1 MNTTTMKTAATVA
14 TTLALLAPSFAVAA
28 DATAVSATA
37 GVPTT
42 AVAAKVTA
50 KTEKLRGIG
59 VREIDRRVAALNS
72 LVTRVGDL
80 KRLNADA
87 RSSVTTSLT
96 NQAQA
101 LTALKAKIQA
111 DTDEETLKADVKSVT
126 EAYRVFALVIPQG
139 RIVIMAD
146 TEVYV
151 ADALLTVGAKLD
163 ARIKAAA
170 AAGKDVAALNTQL
183 TDLGAKASDAKVQ
196 AQAAIEL
203 IANLQPDQGDKAK
216 MEANNKALA
225 DARAKLK
232 AGQEDLKAAR
242 ADATK
247 ITTAL
252 KAMKLDAPVAP
263 AAPTTSGN

>member
-1 MNTTTMKTAATVA
+1 MKTAATVA
-14 TTLALLAPSFAVAA
+14 TTLALLVPSLVFAA
-28 DATAVSATA
+28 DAGTAVSATA
-37 GVPTT
+37 GVPAAT
-42 AVAAKVTA
+42 VSAKVTA

-59 VREIDRRVAALNS
+59 IREIDRRVAALNA

-87 RSSVTTSLT
+87 KASVTTSLT

-126 EAYRVFALVIPQG
+126 EAYRVFALVMPQG

-170 AAGKDVAALNTQL
+170 AAGKDVTALNAML

-232 AGQEDLKAAR
+232 VGHEDLKAAR
-242 ADATK
+242 ANVTK
-247 ITTAL
+247 IMNAL

-263 AAPTTSGN
+263 AAPSSSN